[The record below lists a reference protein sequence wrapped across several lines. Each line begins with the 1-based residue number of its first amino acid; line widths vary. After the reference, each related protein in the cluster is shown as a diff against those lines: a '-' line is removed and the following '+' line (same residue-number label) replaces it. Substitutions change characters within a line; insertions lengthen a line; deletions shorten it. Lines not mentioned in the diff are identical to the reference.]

1 MAGQEKK
8 KKLTKIYRQRKVE
21 NLNLDSKVKP
31 KTSSKKSSNKK
42 RSSNKRKKNNST
54 LKSKEKANLVIGIT
68 SIVSLML
75 IMVVV
80 GELFLLNDSNV
91 NVIGN
96 NTNVNG
102 INIGGMEFGD
112 ANEKITTAFSKK
124 AEDFELTLNYEGK
137 EWKFSKE
144 DFVVNSNIHT
154 ILEEAYL
161 RGTNGEYNTQKWTT
175 NKIIKEGNS
184 IKVAFNYVFLG
195 LDEKIENVLS
205 QIETKPIDS
214 EVLFNSRSK
223 NKFYITDEKVG
234 YMVNREGLYEE
245 INRQFLKGNKINIDL
260 SLEEVAP
267 KITKHQNEQI
277 TNLRSS
283 FSTNVSDSTGNRKS
297 NVRMALSK
305 LDGLKIEPG
314 ETVSFNYLTGP
325 HNLENGYKVA
335 TIIYNG
341 KYVDGVGGGVCQAS
355 STLYNAL
362 LKANIKIEE
371 VNKHTLPV
379 KYVPMALDAMVSEY
393 SSDLKFTNTLSS
405 PIFISAYCD
414 EDKAYV
420 DIYGEKLEDGLE
432 IKLRSETVK
441 TIKHGGDII
450 MVDKNKEYTDKV
462 LFKGEYFRLTY
473 PKDGY
478 EVKAY
483 VDYYINGELIDEVL
497 IRHETYSPQNGIV
510 IEGCERPIDGMN
522 IIEGGVVINS

>member
-1 MAGQEKK
+1 MAEQEKK
-8 KKLTKIYRQRKVE
+8 KKLTKIYRQTKIK
-21 NLNLDSKVKP
+21 NLN
-31 KTSSKKSSNKK
+31 KKSSKNAVNNTKRTPTKK
-42 RSSNKRKKNNST
+42 KKQTSKKNTST
-54 LKSKEKANLVIGIT
+54 LKSKEKANLVIGVT
-68 SIVSLML
+68 SVVSLML
-75 IMVVV
+75 IMVVA
-80 GELFLLNDSNV
+80 GEIFLLNDSNS
-91 NVIGN
+91 NIIGN

-124 AEDFELTLNYEGK
+124 AEEFELTLNYK
-137 EWKFSKE
+137 ENSWTFSKD

-154 ILEEAYL
+154 ILEEAFL
-161 RGTNGEYNTQKWTT
+161 RGTNGEYDTQKNNT

-195 LDEKIENVLS
+195 LDEKIEEVLTK
-205 QIETKPIDS
+205 IETKPIDS

-223 NKFYITDEKVG
+223 NKFYITEEKVG
-234 YMVNREGLYEE
+234 YTVNREKLYDN
-245 INRQFLKGNKINIDL
+245 INKQFLKGNKINIDL
-260 SLEEVAP
+260 KLEETNALV
-267 KITKHQNEQI
+267 TKEQNEQI

-305 LDGLKIEPG
+305 IDGLKIEPG
-314 ETVSFNYLTGP
+314 ESVSFNYLTGP
-325 HNLENGYKVA
+325 HTLENGYKIA

-362 LKANIKIEE
+362 VKADIKIEE

-393 SSDLKFTNTLSS
+393 SSDLRFTNTLNK

-414 EDKAYV
+414 ENKAYV
-420 DIYGEKLEDGLE
+420 DIYGEKMEDGVE

-441 TIKHGGDII
+441 TIKHGGDNV

-483 VDYYINGELIDEVL
+483 ADYYKNGQLIEEVL
-497 IRHETYSPQNGIV
+497 IRHETYQPQNGIV
-510 IEGCERPIDGMN
+510 IEGSETPIEGMN
-522 IIEGGVVINS
+522 IIESGVIIQN